1 MSRQLDLNGRRY
13 WILSEP
19 HGAEWK
25 ASVVELIDAEG
36 EYQEPIGIE
45 ATAETRGAADE
56 AAERKLRRLLKTPT
70 V

>member
-1 MSRQLDLNGRRY
+1 MSRQLELNGRRY

-25 ASVVELIDAEG
+25 ASVVELIDADG
-36 EYQEPIGIE
+36 QFQEPIGIE
-45 ATAETRGAADE
+45 ATAETRGAADQ
-56 AAERKLRRLLKTPT
+56 AAERKLRRLLNTPT